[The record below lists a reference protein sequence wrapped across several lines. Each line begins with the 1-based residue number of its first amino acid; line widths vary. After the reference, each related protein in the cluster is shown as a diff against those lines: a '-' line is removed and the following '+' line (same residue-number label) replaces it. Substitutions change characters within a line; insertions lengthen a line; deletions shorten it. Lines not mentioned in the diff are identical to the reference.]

1 MIIPSIDLIDGKA
14 VQLRQGKEHVLTHD
28 TDPVELA
35 REFNRYGEIGVID
48 LDAAMGKGDNL
59 ELVKR
64 ICRVAS
70 VRAGGGIRTKERA
83 SELLRAGAE
92 RIIIGTSATPEF
104 LSQLP
109 KERVMVAIDHMQG
122 EVVDQ
127 GWTRGTGETFLD
139 RANALKDYCGS
150 FLCTFVAE
158 EGTMKG
164 MNIPEVLAIQK
175 QIDKPLTVAGGIA
188 RTEEVIE
195 LSKHG
200 LDVQVGM
207 ALYTGNLDPV
217 DAVVGSLDFDK
228 QGGLIPTIVQ
238 DEADQVLMLAYSSKE
253 SLQQALKTGKGI
265 YFSRSR
271 NELWEKGKTSGN
283 MQELLSC
290 RVDCDRDTILFT
302 VSQSGPACHTEAYSC
317 FGSGL
322 RTRRFSLP
330 VLFDILDERR
340 RNLPEGS
347 YSAKL
352 FKDRALL
359 NSKVMEEA
367 QEAIEA
373 ERFDDVVWE
382 ISDAIYF
389 LSALAVSQGVRW
401 TDIEAELGGRHK

>member
-1 MIIPSIDLIDGKA
+1 MIIPSIDLMNGKA

-28 TDPVELA
+28 KDPVELA

-48 LDAAMGKGDNL
+48 LDAAMGRGDNL
-59 ELVKR
+59 ALIKR
-64 ICRVAS
+64 ICRVAN

-92 RIIIGTSATPEF
+92 RVIIGTAATPEF
-104 LSQLP
+104 LGQLP

-139 RANALKDYCGS
+139 RANALKDHCGS

-164 MNIPEVLAIQK
+164 MNSSEVLALQK

-207 ALYTGNLDPV
+207 ALYTGKLDPV
-217 DAVVGSLDFDK
+217 EAVVGTLDFEK
-228 QGGLIPTIVQ
+228 QNGLIPTIVQ
-238 DEADQVLMLAYSSKE
+238 DEAGQVLMLAYSSKE
-253 SLQQALKTGKGI
+253 SLAKALKTGKGI

-283 MQELLSC
+283 QQELLSC
-290 RVDCDRDTILFT
+290 RVDCDRDTLLFSVRQT
-302 VSQSGPACHTEAYSC
+302 GPACHTQAYSC

-322 RTRRFSLP
+322 RARRFALP

-340 RNLPEGS
+340 RNLPKGS

-352 FKDRALL
+352 FKDRNLL

-373 ERFDDVVWE
+373 EKFDDVVWE

-389 LSALAVSQGVRW
+389 LSALAVSHGVRW
-401 TDIEAELGGRHK
+401 ADIEAELGGRHK